1 MKMKMLKKK
10 LLCLAIAAVMT
21 ASNAGCGKGPSAADA
36 MDDSQSQPAVKDS
49 EEKDQQENTGSDQA
63 WEPEELD
70 TSERVD
76 FIILS
81 LIHI

>member
-49 EEKDQQENTGSDQA
+49 EEKDQQENTGSDQEIGRA
-63 WEPEELD
+63 H
-70 TSERVD
+70 V
-76 FIILS
+76 
-81 LIHI
+81 